1 MNKKNI
7 RISIAVSIVIVASL
21 FLLNRP
27 IKNSDNIL
35 VEVKKGV
42 FIVDVITTGE
52 LEAKHSVEIQGPKG
66 LRAHRI
72 WQVTIQDMIDEG
84 TYVKKGDYVARLD
97 ASELTNKLSEYQI
110 EYDKI
115 QSQFIQ
121 TQLDTTL
128 QMRQSRDDLIN
139 LAYEIEE
146 RDMTLEQSQFE
157 PPATIKKAEI
167 EVEKAT
173 RAHQQAQENYF
184 IKQKQNIAKMTEVTA
199 SLQKQG
205 LELKGLKELTQK
217 FMIYAPEDGMLI
229 YYKDS
234 EGTVKIGSQ
243 IGAWNPIVAT
253 LPDLSVMLS
262 QTYVNEVDIRK
273 IKKSQLVEIGLD
285 AFPEK
290 SIEGKVIKVANVGEQ
305 RPNSDAKV
313 FKVSVELLGT
323 DELIKPSMTTSNK
336 IITQTHQ
343 DALFIPLECLYNY
356 QDSITYVYQKN
367 GINVIKKE
375 VTIGETNSD
384 EVIILEGLAFG
395 DEVYLSKIK
404 EAEDQD
410 IIRLSESK
418 TEVSAQLGLN
428 SPSKTF

>member
-7 RISIAVSIVIVASL
+7 RIGIAFSVLIIGSVL
-21 FLLNRP
+21 FFNRP
-27 IKNSDNIL
+27 AKNSDNIL
-35 VEVKKGV
+35 IEVKKGL

-52 LEAKHSVEIQGPKG
+52 LEAKNSVEIQGPTG
-66 LRAHRI
+66 LRSHRI
-72 WQVTIQDMIDEG
+72 WQVTIQDMIEEG
-84 TYVKKGDYVARLD
+84 TYVNKGDYVARLD

-115 QSQFIQ
+115 QSQFVQ

-139 LAYEIEE
+139 LAYGIEE
-146 RDMTLEQSQFE
+146 REMTLEQSQFE
-157 PPATIKKAEI
+157 PPATIKKAKI

-199 SLQKQG
+199 SLKKQG

-229 YYKDS
+229 YYKDF
-234 EGTVKIGSQ
+234 EGTIKIGSQ
-243 IGAWNPIVAT
+243 ISAWNPIVAT

-273 IKKSQLVEIGLD
+273 IKKNQPVEIGLD

-290 SIEGKVIKVANVGEQ
+290 RLEGKVIRVANVGEQ

-356 QDSITYVYQKN
+356 QDSITYVYQKS

-375 VTIGETNSD
+375 VIIGETNSD

-404 EAEDQD
+404 EAEDQE
-410 IIRLSESK
+410 IIRLSEVK
-418 TEVSAQLGLN
+418 TKASQHLGLN
-428 SPSKTF
+428 SSSETF

>member
-1 MNKKNI
+1 
-7 RISIAVSIVIVASL
+7 
-21 FLLNRP
+21 
-27 IKNSDNIL
+27 
-35 VEVKKGV
+35 
-42 FIVDVITTGE
+42 
-52 LEAKHSVEIQGPKG
+52 
-66 LRAHRI
+66 
-72 WQVTIQDMIDEG
+72 
-84 TYVKKGDYVARLD
+84 
-97 ASELTNKLSEYQI
+97 
-110 EYDKI
+110 
-115 QSQFIQ
+115 
-121 TQLDTTL
+121 
-128 QMRQSRDDLIN
+128 MRQSRDDLIN

-146 RDMTLEQSQFE
+146 REMTLEQSQFE

-229 YYKDS
+229 YYKDF

-243 IGAWNPIVAT
+243 INAWNPTVAT

-336 IITQTHQ
+336 IITQIHQ
-343 DALFIPLECLYNY
+343 NALFIPLECLYNY
-356 QDSITYVYQKN
+356 HDSITYVYQKN

-375 VTIGETNSD
+375 VIIGETNSD
-384 EVIILEGLAFG
+384 EVIILDGLDFG

-418 TEVSAQLGLN
+418 IAVSKQLGLN